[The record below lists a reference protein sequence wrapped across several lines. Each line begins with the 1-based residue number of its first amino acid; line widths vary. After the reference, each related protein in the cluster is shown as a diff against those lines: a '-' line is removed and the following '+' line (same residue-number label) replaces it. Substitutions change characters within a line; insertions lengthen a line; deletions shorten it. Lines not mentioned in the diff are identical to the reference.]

1 MVASEFPRR
10 LYTKGFEPAS
20 DKSIGYYADDYR
32 LVPVLKSALEEDE
45 WEEIY
50 ESPLGVFLKFHELDF
65 GWASR
70 LVHHMLTFQI
80 VCKQRYE
87 IWSLIVEE
95 ITGLNCGY
103 VDDLA
108 LTDLALSDDTRAF
121 WELMGVEAE
130 SGPSTIEIIEACSN
144 CSSWSRD
151 DRLWLGYL
159 GIYAGFI
166 VATRPGSSTNV
177 NHARLVMDLKGFK
190 EFPWGRIAFQHLI
203 NSVKE
208 KDLSKNIHIEGFV
221 QALQVWVYYA
231 LPDFAAEFGEPLPN
245 VTEEPL
251 LLAYKGSRGRKNV
264 KANMLKQARI
274 QSCVAKDLADMFPV
288 WDDDEQDPDIVKIVN
303 ALHDPNFKF
312 SKNHWPLEG
321 VLGAHIVKSKAG
333 KRSLP
338 SDESSRKRPC
348 TASASAASF
357 VGDEGVGV
365 VATMKAHF
373 DQCFKSFS
381 TKMLNGLGSC
391 EKQIKLLTEK
401 VESVERAVEELTTG
415 SAKHTEEEPTQ
426 QQGTR
431 SKKHEGSNSE
441 KDDAPMKANVNV
453 GACESVNA
461 PGDAKGKKAAVNE
474 EEPPEPSICEIDPK
488 TCDVDFDAVALA
500 KNAKA
505 REAAQLV
512 ARATSARHR
521 QLAATQKSPFLGN
534 STAKTIIPS
543 SASHSGRARGYDPFD
558 QTGVR
563 AKHTT
568 LMNFI
573 KSNPLHSFLI
583 FPNEQHMEAYI
594 NLLRL
599 RLSKHPEWFVSDRIC
614 FLNSM
619 FATVWRCDYEAFK
632 QSEPNVDG
640 SGKLLPPGA
649 YSYYTGELPIYCQTK
664 KTWAYDVDY
673 LYSMLHIREDHW
685 VAIWVSFVK
694 KHITVWDSH
703 AATKHASDE
712 QIAEAVEPLAVM
724 IPYLLQTCAPEDD
737 KWRFPCTPFTHSRVP
752 GTEIPQNI
760 QSGDCG
766 VYCLKYIECHALD
779 LPFPAELYEE
789 TGCKGHDKLDA
800 TELDVY
806 DRQA

>member
-1 MVASEFPRR
+1 MASEFLRR
-10 LYTKGFEPAS
+10 LYTKGFEPVP

-32 LVPVLKSALEEDE
+32 LVPALKSALEEDE

-50 ESPLGVFLKFHELDF
+50 ESPLGVFLNFHELDF

-87 IWSLIVEE
+87 IWSLIGTTPIRFSLHEFEE
-95 ITGLNCGY
+95 ITRLNCGY

-108 LTDLALSDDTRAF
+108 LTDLALEDDTRAF
-121 WELMGVEAE
+121 WELMGVDAE
-130 SGPSTIEIIEACSN
+130 LGPSTTEIIKACSN

-151 DRLWLGYL
+151 DRLRLGYL

-177 NHARLVMDLKGFK
+177 NHARLVMDLEGFK

-245 VTEEPL
+245 
-251 LLAYKGSRGRKNV
+251 
-264 KANMLKQARI
+264 ARI
-274 QSCVAKDLADMFPV
+274 QCCVAKNLADMFPV

-321 VLGAHIVKSKAG
+321 VLGAHIVKSEAG

-338 SDESSRKRPC
+338 SDESSRKRSH

-401 VESVERAVEELTTG
+401 VESVECTVEELTTG
-415 SAKHTEEEPTQ
+415 SVKHTEEEPTQ
-426 QQGTR
+426 QQGTG
-431 SKKHEGSNSE
+431 SKKHERSNSE

-453 GACESVNA
+453 GACESYNA
-461 PGDAKGKKAAVNE
+461 PEDAKGKKAAVNE
-474 EEPPEPSICEIDPK
+474 EEAPEPSICEIDPK
-488 TCDVDFDAVALA
+488 TCDVDFDAVVLA

-505 REAAQLV
+505 
-512 ARATSARHR
+512 
-521 QLAATQKSPFLGN
+521 
-534 STAKTIIPS
+534 
-543 SASHSGRARGYDPFD
+543 
-558 QTGVR
+558 
-563 AKHTT
+563 
-568 LMNFI
+568 
-573 KSNPLHSFLI
+573 
-583 FPNEQHMEAYI
+583 
-594 NLLRL
+594 
-599 RLSKHPEWFVSDRIC
+599 
-614 FLNSM
+614 
-619 FATVWRCDYEAFK
+619 
-632 QSEPNVDG
+632 
-640 SGKLLPPGA
+640 
-649 YSYYTGELPIYCQTK
+649 
-664 KTWAYDVDY
+664 
-673 LYSMLHIREDHW
+673 
-685 VAIWVSFVK
+685 
-694 KHITVWDSH
+694 
-703 AATKHASDE
+703 
-712 QIAEAVEPLAVM
+712 
-724 IPYLLQTCAPEDD
+724 
-737 KWRFPCTPFTHSRVP
+737 
-752 GTEIPQNI
+752 
-760 QSGDCG
+760 
-766 VYCLKYIECHALD
+766 
-779 LPFPAELYEE
+779 
-789 TGCKGHDKLDA
+789 
-800 TELDVY
+800 
-806 DRQA
+806 

>member
-10 LYTKGFEPAS
+10 LYTKGFEPAP
-20 DKSIGYYADDYR
+20 DKSIGYYSDDYR
-32 LVPVLKSALEEDE
+32 LVPALKSALQEDE

-50 ESPLGVFLKFHELDF
+50 ESPLGVFLKFHDLDF

-87 IWSLIVEE
+87 IWSLIGTTPVRFSLHEFEE

-121 WELMGVEAE
+121 RELMGVNAE

-151 DRLWLGYL
+151 DRLSLGYL

-166 VATRPGSSTNV
+166 VATRPGLSTNV
-177 NHARLVMDLKGFK
+177 NHARL
-190 EFPWGRIAFQHLI
+190 HLI
-203 NSVKE
+203 KSVKE

-231 LPDFAAEFGEPLPN
+231 LSDFAAEFGKPLPN
-245 VTEEPL
+245 DIQPL
-251 LLAYKGSRGRKNV
+251 MLAYKGSRGRKNV

-274 QSCVAKDLADMFPV
+274 QCCVAKDLADMFPV

-303 ALHDPNFKF
+303 AIHDPHFKF

-321 VLGAHIVKSKAG
+321 VLGAHIVKAEAG

-348 TASASAASF
+348 TASTSAASF

-391 EKQIKLLTEK
+391 EKQIKRLTEK

-415 SAKHTEEEPTQ
+415 SAKHTEEEVKDNVEPTQ
-426 QQGTR
+426 QQGTG
-431 SKKHEGSNSE
+431 SKKHEGSNSD
-441 KDDAPMKANVNV
+441 KDDALMKDNVNV

-461 PGDAKGKKAAVNE
+461 LGDVKGKKAAMTE
-474 EEPPEPSICEIDPK
+474 EEAPEPIFCEIDPK
-488 TCDVDFDAVALA
+488 MCDVDFDAVALA

-505 REAAQLV
+505 RAAAQIV

-521 QLAATQKSPFLGN
+521 QLPATQKSPFLGN
-534 STAKTIIPS
+534 STAKSIIPS
-543 SASHSGRARGYDPFD
+543 SASHSGRVRGYDPFD
-558 QTGVR
+558 QIGVK
-563 AKHTT
+563 AKYTT

-573 KSNPLHSFLI
+573 KANPAYPRRPKNSSIDWYYILRTPTKWLADT
-583 FPNEQHMEAYI
+583 HMEAYI
-594 NLLRL
+594 NVLRL

-619 FATVWRCDYEAFK
+619 FATVWRRD
-632 QSEPNVDG
+632 
-640 SGKLLPPGA
+640 
-649 YSYYTGELPIYCQTK
+649 
-664 KTWAYDVDY
+664 
-673 LYSMLHIREDHW
+673 
-685 VAIWVSFVK
+685 
-694 KHITVWDSH
+694 
-703 AATKHASDE
+703 
-712 QIAEAVEPLAVM
+712 
-724 IPYLLQTCAPEDD
+724 
-737 KWRFPCTPFTHSRVP
+737 
-752 GTEIPQNI
+752 
-760 QSGDCG
+760 
-766 VYCLKYIECHALD
+766 
-779 LPFPAELYEE
+779 
-789 TGCKGHDKLDA
+789 
-800 TELDVY
+800 
-806 DRQA
+806 